1 MELREIDSFDWDE
14 DFTEQVVQSLEAIE
28 AALQSSTSTSS
39 SSSLIKKRKS
49 TTEEDSPAIRRQLPI
64 SILAPPRS
72 LSRCRENS
80 RMRYPVLRFG
90 GRILYSRTTKDVEKA
105 ATELLQCLKA
115 KKNEAAQVSVG
126 FDIEWKPS
134 FRRGIMPGKAA
145 VMQLCCDTSF
155 CHIMHII
162 HSGIPPSLQFLL
174 EDSSI
179 SKVGVA
185 VGGDAVKIFKDYNV
199 SVKAVED
206 ISYLASQKLG
216 GGCQKWSLASLT
228 EELVCKELQKSRK
241 IRLGNWEV
249 GILSQKQLE
258 YAATDAFASWHLYQV
273 LKNLPDVVNDA
284 GEKEVKVPS

>member
-1 MELREIDSFDWDE
+1 MLIMF
-14 DFTEQVVQSLEAIE
+14 SLA
-28 AALQSSTSTSS
+28 
-39 SSSLIKKRKS
+39 
-49 TTEEDSPAIRRQLPI
+49 
-64 SILAPPRS
+64 
-72 LSRCRENS
+72 ENS

-90 GRILYSRTTKDVEKA
+90 GSILYSRTTKDVEKA

-115 KKNEAAQVSVG
+115 KKNEAGQVSVG

-145 VMQLCCDTSF
+145 VMQICCDTSF

-199 SVKAVED
+199 PVKAVED
-206 ISYLASQKLG
+206 ISYLANQKLG

-228 EELVCKELQKSRK
+228 EELVCKELQKSKK

-273 LKNLPDVVNDA
+273 INCQCIALDIEWFAITVLAIVAMQVLKNLPDVVNDA
-284 GEKEVKVPS
+284 TDEKEVKVPS